1 MDIIIKEADENNVD
15 EANKM
20 LTDLIRD
27 ESNYDSNID
36 KKYKVNHY
44 YENRK
49 NNTKLLFDYDG
60 EKIAGYVFGIIDKS
74 EAYIN
79 NKLLIDALFVKEEY
93 RKNGIA
99 KKLLNSIEKWGKE
112 NNAKIAEL
120 TVCKEN
126 EKALS
131 LYNSLG
137 FETIVY
143 RMNKKIQ

>member
-1 MDIIIKEADENNVD
+1 MNIIIKKADENDVD

-20 LTDLIRD
+20 LTQLIQD
-27 ESNYDSNID
+27 ESNYDSNIN
-36 KKYKVNHY
+36 KKYKVEHY

-49 NNTKLLFDYDG
+49 DNTKLLFAYDG
-60 EKIAGYVFGIIDKS
+60 EKVVGYVFGIIDNS
-74 EAYIN
+74 EAYLN

-93 RKNGIA
+93 RKKGIA
-99 KKLLNSIEKWGKE
+99 KKLMSEIEKWGKE

-126 EKALS
+126 EKALN

-143 RMNKKIQ
+143 RMNKKL